1 MSYFLYNVDGGG
13 GSGFT
18 KEVELKTIQRFLK
31 TLFFRNKYYTAMFV
45 KRHLSFNFNLVY
57 LNLNSCDD
65 FMARQRNGQWG
76 FFFRKYRTR
85 LTKSFLGFEIAFD
98 ICIDESH
105 ITESW
110 PPVFKVT
117 FNINDRKINIQSK

>member
-31 TLFFRNKYYTAMFV
+31 TLFFRNKCCTAMFV

-65 FMARQRNGQWG
+65 FMARQKTGNGA
-76 FFFRKYRTR
+76 FFSKISNAIDKVVSGVRD
-85 LTKSFLGFEIAFD
+85 FLR
-98 ICIDESH
+98 H
-105 ITESW
+105 LH
-110 PPVFKVT
+110 
-117 FNINDRKINIQSK
+117 R